1 MCIVGGSIYDKW
13 LGCVYMN
20 LMRYLKSL
28 FQDSMWFIHYI
39 ANTEARYM
47 QEKVGG

>member
-1 MCIVGGSIYDKW
+1 MFYLLGKQNKSTSLDDLVW
-13 LGCVYMN
+13 LIIP
-20 LMRYLKSL
+20 L